1 MHAAYKIYRL
11 VYTFSIKEEGEKEED
26 HTRNW
31 PGVRKRWLNSVS
43 TFRSAT
49 DYRVPRPLFPFLSL
63 SFLLTCLPS
72 RFREVDQT
80 GSRTVS
86 LARSSQGFMLFRQIL
101 VQSFPIP
108 SNMILISL
116 ELTALNMS
124 CITVDIGILIKGA
137 LDRRRNT
144 RLDKRDGSINRGAD
158 LLVKRF
164 KWCGKGSSGEWREPL
179 SRRY

>member
-1 MHAAYKIYRL
+1 
-11 VYTFSIKEEGEKEED
+11 
-26 HTRNW
+26 
-31 PGVRKRWLNSVS
+31 
-43 TFRSAT
+43 
-49 DYRVPRPLFPFLSL
+49 
-63 SFLLTCLPS
+63 
-72 RFREVDQT
+72 
-80 GSRTVS
+80 
-86 LARSSQGFMLFRQIL
+86 MLFHQIL

-116 ELTALNMS
+116 ELTAFQEINMN

-137 LDRRRNT
+137 LDRRRST

>member
-1 MHAAYKIYRL
+1 
-11 VYTFSIKEEGEKEED
+11 
-26 HTRNW
+26 
-31 PGVRKRWLNSVS
+31 
-43 TFRSAT
+43 
-49 DYRVPRPLFPFLSL
+49 
-63 SFLLTCLPS
+63 
-72 RFREVDQT
+72 
-80 GSRTVS
+80 
-86 LARSSQGFMLFRQIL
+86 MLFRQIL

-108 SNMILISL
+108 SNMILMSL

-124 CITVDIGILIKGA
+124 CVTVDIGILIKGA
-137 LDRRRNT
+137 LDRRRST

>member
-1 MHAAYKIYRL
+1 M
-11 VYTFSIKEEGEKEED
+11 
-26 HTRNW
+26 
-31 PGVRKRWLNSVS
+31 
-43 TFRSAT
+43 
-49 DYRVPRPLFPFLSL
+49 
-63 SFLLTCLPS
+63 
-72 RFREVDQT
+72 
-80 GSRTVS
+80 
-86 LARSSQGFMLFRQIL
+86 
-101 VQSFPIP
+101 QSFPIP

-116 ELTALNMS
+116 ELTALNMN

-164 KWCGKGSSGEWREPL
+164 KWCGSGEWREPL